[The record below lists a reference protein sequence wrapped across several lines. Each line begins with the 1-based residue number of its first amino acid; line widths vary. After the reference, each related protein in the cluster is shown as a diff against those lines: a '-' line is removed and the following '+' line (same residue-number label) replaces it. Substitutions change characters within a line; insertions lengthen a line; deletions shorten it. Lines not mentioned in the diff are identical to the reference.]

1 MEPLSKFSVLWKG
14 MLSVIL
20 AWFIADRLFFQN
32 NFSEQ
37 LKLFR
42 IHFSVEN
49 MVWLAP
55 LLLLMPLNWWLET
68 FKWKTLLNGAINMR
82 MAWKGVMTGVALGF
96 VSPAR
101 IGEFAGRIWHLP
113 VDIRTR
119 AFYLSNIGGLAQT
132 AVTIAGGTICVAL
145 WANNPF
151 MANILMGISVVFLFL
166 YFRFDLINKLLL
178 KISMLSSNNLTVNS
192 EELPAQRVLW
202 QVAGLSLIRYAVYL
216 LQYVLAFRFL
226 GVESTLFALAVHSG
240 VLLLANSFSPLLPAL
255 DFSFRGSV
263 VLFVFAAISRNNIA
277 LVGATTL
284 VWLLNLVLPALA
296 GYILL
301 VRKEKSA

>member
-14 MLSVIL
+14 LLSILL

-32 NFSEQ
+32 NINEQSELFLKNFSA
-37 LKLFR
+37 K
-42 IHFSVEN
+42 N
-49 MVWLAP
+49 MVWLVP

-68 FKWKTLLNGAINMR
+68 YKWKTLLNGAINMR
-82 MAWKGVMTGVALGF
+82 TAWKGVMTGVALGF
-96 VSPAR
+96 ISPAR

-113 VDIRTR
+113 VEIRTR

-178 KISMLSSNNLTVNS
+178 KISLLSSNNLTVNI
-192 EELPAQRVLW
+192 EELPAQSILW
-202 QVAGLSLIRYAVYL
+202 KVAGLSVTRYAVYL
-216 LQYVLAFRFL
+216 LQYVLAFRFF
-226 GVESTLFALAVHSG
+226 GVDCTFVALAVHSG

-263 VLFVFAAISRNNIA
+263 VLFVFAGISQNNIA
-277 LVGATTL
+277 LIAATTL
-284 VWLLNLVLPALA
+284 IWLLNLVLPAVT
-296 GYILL
+296 GYLFI
-301 VRKEKSA
+301 VRKEKSV